1 MVLCRSPPV
10 ARTGGLS
17 IHVLEPVKSP
27 IARCCYEF
35 TGFFGGQMTTGI
47 AYPQQSLGS
56 GDLPLLNPK
65 LIYEIENS
73 VGVIDFLGFWLCN

>member
-1 MVLCRSPPV
+1 
-10 ARTGGLS
+10 
-17 IHVLEPVKSP
+17 
-27 IARCCYEF
+27 
-35 TGFFGGQMTTGI
+35 MTTGI